1 MISSLLLVLLTLSS
15 PGAAATSG
23 EAGVAV
29 DVATRARL
37 PIRDT
42 ARNPTSAVVRGDRM
56 WLADNG
62 PGLAE
67 YDLGHGGPCRV
78 LDVLDAS
85 QGTRFPE
92 FVGGGPG
99 GFAVYD
105 SLKTWHLFNQRW
117 RATAS
122 WKGLRAQATSSPVV
136 LADRL
141 VVFGWAGEEL
151 TGDIPAWL
159 FIHRQDG
166 TVIPL
171 GNEPADA
178 GASERIGRVGARITL
193 AGGVAALPGGRWAA
207 VDPLDPRLL
216 VFDERDRLVASTT
229 IAHPDVRAPDASTLE
244 PPTQGDDASHR
255 QMYRWFTSQTLVK
268 RPAVVGDD
276 LIGVVVG
283 LPAEGGTQRHEL
295 DLYRLD
301 GTIVASGIEL
311 PGVVAARLIV
321 ADAEPGRLVLLG
333 MERNWPRADE
343 MTVWEVEVEV
353 PEPTGE
359 E

>member
-1 MISSLLLVLLTLSS
+1 MTRSIALVLLALSS
-15 PGAAATSG
+15 PGAVVTSG

-29 DVATRARL
+29 DVTRRARL
-37 PIRDT
+37 PIRDA

-62 PGLAE
+62 PGLAV
-67 YDLGHGGPCRV
+67 YDLGHGAPYRV
-78 LDVLDAS
+78 LDVLDAP
-85 QGTRFPE
+85 QGTRFPAY
-92 FVGGGPG
+92 VGGGPG

-105 SLKTWHLFNQRW
+105 SLKTWHLFDERW

-122 WKGLRAQATSSPVV
+122 WKGLRVQAASSPVV
-136 LADRL
+136 LDDRL
-141 VVFGWAGEEL
+141 VVFGWADEKM
-151 TGDIPAWL
+151 TGDVPAWL

-166 TVIPL
+166 TVVPL

-178 GASERIGRVGARITL
+178 GTAELIPRAGARLTL
-193 AGGVAALPGGRWAA
+193 AGGVAALPGDGWTA

-216 VFDERDRLVASTT
+216 VFDERDRLVASPA
-229 IAHPDVRAPDASTLE
+229 IAHPDVRAPDPSTLE

-268 RPAVVGDD
+268 RPVVVGDD
-276 LIGVVVG
+276 LIGVVLG

-295 DLYRLD
+295 DLYRFD
-301 GTIVASGIEL
+301 GTTVASGIEL

-343 MTVWEVEVEV
+343 MTVWEVGVDA
-353 PEPTGE
+353 PETTE
-359 E
+359 EE